1 MKRKTLLALAVALLC
16 SVGSWAQNPGDD
28 MTSYITN
35 PTFTNN
41 ADGWTIDGQARY
53 YNGKGFDGTTNFIE
67 LTNWGSS
74 WDATISQTVTL
85 PNGYYLVKA
94 AGQMSGATDCWMKL
108 VANGA
113 ENQFSRNGD
122 TNGNILANG
131 TETTIGSGVAGWRYT
146 SVIAK
151 VTNGS
156 LEISCVG
163 HSDIK
168 ERWANFD
175 AVSLTYLGTI
185 LPDNTDVTSYINNHS
200 FETGDL
206 TGWTLPNS
214 SSDTGVKNNVDPY
227 TTTGIDGS
235 KLFNTWWQGVPLTQ
249 TISNLPNGLYTLKA
263 SLAGSDA
270 GADAK
275 LFLLAGGNHSD
286 VITITRGTSGQFND
300 YTYDFSVENGSTTI
314 GAVGG
319 TDDGS
324 YVPAGH
330 WWYKAD
336 NFRLIYRG
344 ARLSDVAVE
353 LPAGGAM
360 EADTWYYFDIAAAA
374 DNYTVTATTLG
385 DIICETDGSTR
396 TSAAVGTVSLTA
408 TDNNFSAQRY
418 YVKSS
423 SANSLEIGIPSY
435 TYSVSAA
442 TADKAYIQPGQTVTV
457 SYTVSTNDPGATLTQ
472 DYSGVTFNDA
482 AISVTPTASGFT
494 FTVPAVTENAEYT
507 LAIPTGAIK
516 YNEDN
521 KNAAQN
527 ITLNTPALFDGIY
540 FLKVAAT
547 YDGSSEGTSAAVG
560 KYLARGMN
568 YGTHATLDKYGLPL
582 QISTDGNNATSIQA
596 FDTKRYFYHGNSW
609 DCWADQAS
617 LAESGKFTVTLNNG
631 KYMLHNNT
639 MAAGTY
645 LKYNSSAVGDA
656 NIAVFDDGTGK
667 NSGPIIM
674 WTTESPAE
682 HATVMQT
689 LKDTQAAAAAAAAY
703 ASGNYASLNGIS
715 TVAALEAELTANYI
729 EGVFVAPSE
738 IESISEKYQGG
749 QPGSGNV
756 TETVYSNTINI
767 TQPGFYKFSMQAF
780 YRAGSNE
787 VTQAMHTAGI
797 DFPPVV
803 LFFGNSETQIK
814 SIYDEGGLDQGI
826 ADGYFETETVGGAP
840 VQYNSKWYTNGQ
852 HNSVIIFQKDYYHND
867 VWFYASEP
875 GEYSYGV
882 KYMGWACANMQ
893 WFIYSPE
900 SVTITSYAAA
910 ADAADYTALANA
922 ISDYDAANWGF
933 KSGEYAPYN
942 HVMAFENIAA
952 ARAINSEA
960 QNSKLLVNSL
970 ASALALSANAEEVNA
985 VYNGDFAL
993 SENDGAMAG
1002 WVTDNAAGLGG
1013 AYHARA
1019 FVLNSGDG
1027 NYDNLAAFGQGDGT
1041 RSCAYFRFD
1050 GNNSSQ
1056 NTKYT
1061 YGSTAGYTM
1070 PLVTGTIY
1078 KLTAQAGGWG
1088 QTAKALKMDVV
1099 NNSDASLVAQT
1110 LTTPATGV
1118 HAGGPVIDYE
1128 MYFMVPAN
1136 GNYKL
1141 VLSNTSGEDNAVAV
1155 SNIELFSADALSL
1168 SGNTVY
1174 AAGTYPTVT
1183 IDRTFSADK
1192 WNTLCV
1198 PFEFNKSDFAEV
1210 KELSAITVN
1219 GENVSMTLADAS
1231 TIEAGKPYLVKAIN
1245 NGDVLS
1251 ATNVTLPGADIKA
1264 SSATA
1269 GGYTVNYVGTYA
1281 GITVNDGT
1289 AGGNAFVVKNNG
1301 IYHVNSD
1308 VSVGA
1313 YRAYFT
1319 VVAET
1324 PVKALIFDFDEL
1336 PTAINAVEAAQNEK
1350 AEIYNLAG
1358 QRLNKAQKGVNIING
1373 KKVLVK

>member
-1 MKRKTLLALAVALLC
+1 MKRKTLLAMAVALLC
-16 SVGSWAQNPGDD
+16 SVGSWAQASYNHTYTEGVTPAAGGD
-28 MTSYITN
+28 Y
-35 PTFTNN
+35 FL
-41 ADGWTIDGQARY
+41 
-53 YNGKGFDGTTNFIE
+53 YNIGKGQFLTAGLNYGTRATVDNSGRVLTLAAATNGFSIYTNYVSLNNRSDAKAGYLTTNGYVDTGKNDADWVFTPVSVDGY
-67 LTNWGSS
+67 TN
-74 WDATISQTVTL
+74 AFTINS
-85 PNGYYLVKA
+85 GDGKYL
-94 AGQMSGATDCWMKL
+94 
-108 VANGA
+108 
-113 ENQFSRNGD
+113 F
-122 TNGNILANG
+122 
-131 TETTIGSGVAGWRYT
+131 
-146 SVIAK
+146 
-151 VTNGS
+151 
-156 LEISCVG
+156 
-163 HSDIK
+163 
-168 ERWANFD
+168 FD
-175 AVSLTYLGTI
+175 N
-185 LPDNTDVTSYINNHS
+185 DNTDPGCPVNVGPNTGNSFSYWLLIPKTARETAGDYSHYIINTQMNS
-200 FETGDL
+200 AWEFKTWGGS
-206 TGWTLPNS
+206 TGWN
-214 SSDTGVKNNVDPY
+214 DN
-227 TTTGIDGS
+227 
-235 KLFNTWWQGVPLTQ
+235 
-249 TISNLPNGLYTLKA
+249 A
-263 SLAGSDA
+263 
-270 GADAK
+270 
-275 LFLLAGGNHSD
+275 
-286 VITITRGTSGQFND
+286 VITP
-300 YTYDFSVENGSTTI
+300 
-314 GAVGG
+314 GG
-319 TDDGS
+319 LVSNRCAEKYHAIVD
-324 YVPAGH
+324 
-330 WWYKAD
+330 
-336 NFRLIYRG
+336 IYQE
-344 ARLSDVAVE
+344 VKE
-353 LPAGGAM
+353 TLPAGRYKLYTQGFWRQDGSSAGPVLYMGDATQELAVFNAHGEGTTANMDGASTSFTAGYYVNSVEKFFNTNTINARLGINITANNQWVIFDNVVLDYLGQCVMDYAVALPDGGAM
-360 EADTWYYFDIAAAA
+360 AAGTWYYFDIAAAA
-374 DNYTVTATTLG
+374 DNYNATATTLG
-385 DIICETDGSTR
+385 DIICTTDGYAL
-396 TSAAVGTVSLTA
+396 TSAASGNVTLTA
-408 TDNNFSAQRY
+408 TDNSFTAQRY

-423 SANSLEIGIPSY
+423 SANNLEIGVASY

-457 SYTVSTNDPGATLTQ
+457 SYSANTNDPAASLTQ
-472 DYSGVTFNDA
+472 DYSGVTFNGS
-482 AISVTPTASGFT
+482 SVACTPTASGFT
-494 FTVPAVTENAEYT
+494 FTVPDVAAATAFT
-507 LAIPTGAIK
+507 LAIPASAIGYAAGST
-516 YNEDN
+516 YNE
-521 KNAAQN
+521 AQN
-527 ITLNTPALFDGIY
+527 ITLTTPAIYDGIY

-582 QISTDGNNATSIQA
+582 QISTDENNATSIQA
-596 FDTKRYFYHGNSW
+596 FDNKRYFFHGNSW

-674 WTTESPAE
+674 WTTESAAE

-715 TVAALEAELTANYI
+715 TVADLEAELTANYI
-729 EGVFVAPSE
+729 EGVFVAPSA

-749 QPGSGNV
+749 KPAAGNV

-787 VTQAMHTAGI
+787 VTQEMHTAGI

-840 VQYNSKWYTNGQ
+840 VQYNDKWYTNGQ

-882 KYMGWACANMQ
+882 KYMGFADANMQ

-910 ADAADYTALANA
+910 ADDADYTALTNA
-922 ISDYDAANWGF
+922 INAYDAATWGF

-942 HVMAFENIAA
+942 HVAAFENITA
-952 ARAINSEA
+952 ARAIDSEA

-970 ASALALSANAEEVNA
+970 TYALALSANAEEVNA

-1013 AYHARA
+1013 AMHARA
-1019 FVLNSGDG
+1019 FVLTSGG
-1027 NYDNLAAFGQGDGT
+1027 NYDYLAAFGQGDGT

-1050 GNNSSQ
+1050 GTNSTQ
-1056 NTKYT
+1056 ATKYT

-1099 NNSDASLVAQT
+1099 NSSDESLVAQT

-1118 HAGGPVIDYE
+1118 HEGGPVIDYE

-1141 VLSNTSGEDNAVAV
+1141 VLSNTSGADNAVVV
-1155 SNIELFSADALSL
+1155 SNIELFSADALTL
-1168 SGNTVY
+1168 SGNAVY

-1183 IDRTFSADK
+1183 LDRTFSADN

-1198 PFEFNKSDFAEV
+1198 PFAFDKSDFAEV

-1231 TIEAGKPYLVKAIN
+1231 TIEAGKPYLVKAIS

-1251 ATNVTLPGADIKA
+1251 ATNVTLPGAGVQA

-1269 GGYTVNYVGTYA
+1269 DGYTVNYVGTYT
-1281 GITVNDGT
+1281 GTPVNAET

-1301 IYHVNSD
+1301 IYHVNSA

-1319 VVAET
+1319 VEAGT
-1324 PVKALIFDFDEL
+1324 PVKALIFDFNEL

>member
-1 MKRKTLLALAVALLC
+1 MKRKLLFAIVALMC
-16 SVGSWAQNPGDD
+16 SVGTWAQNPGDD
-28 MTSYITN
+28 YTSSITN
-35 PTFTNN
+35 PTFTGN
-41 ADGWTIDGQARY
+41 ADGWAISGDARY
-53 YNGKGFDGTTNFIE
+53 YTKGQGFDGTTNFIE
-67 LTNWGSS
+67 LTNWGAA
-74 WDATISQTVTL
+74 WNATISQTVTV
-85 PNGYYLVKA
+85 PNGYYLVQA
-94 AGQMSGATDCWMKL
+94 AGQMSGTADCWMKL

-113 ENQFSRNGD
+113 ESRFSRNGD

-131 TETTIGSGVAGWRYT
+131 TKTTIGSGVAGWRYT

-163 HSDIK
+163 HSDVK

-175 AVSLTYLGTI
+175 AVSLTFLGTEI
-185 LPDNTDVTSYINNHS
+185 PANTDVTEFINNWD
-200 FETGDL
+200 FWGCFNDEFN
-206 TGWTLPNS
+206 GWTISKTGGNSWVHGNTAVEHWSDDMSRTFDFYQTINNLPEGRYQISASMWNTQGTPNGNS
-214 SSDTGVKNNVDPY
+214 GVYGTSSNGTVFAGVTVDCDDSHLQTYTTDGIFVNDGTLRLGVKNNGERSTNWFGVDW
-227 TTTGIDGS
+227 I
-235 KLFNTWWQGVPLTQ
+235 KLQYKGKVVADYAVPL
-249 TISNLPNGLYTLKA
+249 P
-263 SLAGSDA
+263 D
-270 GADAK
+270 
-275 LFLLAGGNHSD
+275 
-286 VITITRGTSGQFND
+286 
-300 YTYDFSVENGSTTI
+300 
-314 GAVGG
+314 
-319 TDDGS
+319 
-324 YVPAGH
+324 
-330 WWYKAD
+330 
-336 NFRLIYRG
+336 
-344 ARLSDVAVE
+344 
-353 LPAGGAM
+353 GGAM
-360 EADTWYYFDIAAAA
+360 AADTWYYFDIAVAGNDYMA
-374 DNYTVTATTLG
+374 TATTLG
-385 DIICETDGSTR
+385 DIICVADANTL
-396 TSAAVGTVSLTA
+396 TSAASGTVTLTA
-408 TDNNFSAQRY
+408 EDNDFAAQRY

-423 SANSLEIGIPSY
+423 SANNLEIGVASY
-435 TYSVSAA
+435 TYTVSAA

-472 DYSGVTFNDA
+472 DYSGVTFNGS
-482 AISVTPTASGFT
+482 SVDCTPTANGFT
-494 FTVPAVTENAEYT
+494 FTVPDVAAATAFT
-507 LAIPTGAIK
+507 LAIPASAIGYAAGST
-516 YNEDN
+516 YNE
-521 KNAAQN
+521 AQN
-527 ITLNTPALFDGIY
+527 ITLTTPAIYDGIY

-596 FDTKRYFYHGNSW
+596 FDTKRYFFHGNDY

-617 LAESGKFTVTLNNG
+617 LAASGYFTITKNNG
-631 KYMLHNNT
+631 KLLIHNNT
-639 MAAGTY
+639 MATGTY
-645 LKYNSSAVGDA
+645 LKYNTTAASDA
-656 NIAVFDDGTGK
+656 NIAVYDDGTGK

-674 WTTESPAE
+674 WTTESAAE

-749 QPGSGNV
+749 QPGAGNV

-840 VQYNSKWYTNGQ
+840 VQYNDKWYTNGQ

-910 ADAADYTALANA
+910 ADDADYTALTNA
-922 ISDYDAANWGF
+922 INAYDAATWGF
-933 KSGEYAPYN
+933 MSGEYAPYN
-942 HVMAFENIAA
+942 NVTAIENITA
-952 ARAINSEA
+952 ARAINSEES
-960 QNSKLLVNSL
+960 NSKLLVNSL
-970 ASALALSANAEEVNA
+970 TTALALSANAEEVNA

-1013 AYHARA
+1013 ATHARA
-1019 FVLNSGDG
+1019 FVLTSGG
-1027 NYDNLAAFGQGDGT
+1027 NYDYLAAFGQGDGT

-1050 GNNSSQ
+1050 GTCSTQ
-1056 NTKYT
+1056 ATKYT

-1070 PLVTGTIY
+1070 PLETGTIY

-1088 QTAKALKMDVV
+1088 QVEKAFKMDVV

-1141 VLSNTSGEDNAVAV
+1141 VLSNTSGADNAVAV
-1155 SNIELFSADALSL
+1155 SNIELFSADALTL
-1168 SGNTVY
+1168 SGNAVY

-1183 IDRTFSADK
+1183 LDRTFSADK

-1198 PFEFNKSDFAEV
+1198 PFAFDKSKFAAVKVLSSAAEV
-1210 KELSAITVN
+1210 AGDVNMKFTDADDTV
-1219 GENVSMTLADAS
+1219 DAG
-1231 TIEAGKPYLVKAIN
+1231 TPCLVKAAN
-1245 NGDVLS
+1245 NGDGLTV
-1251 ATNVTLPGADIKA
+1251 TNVTLDPAAEAG
-1264 SSATA
+1264 SAEAT
-1269 GGYTVNYVGTYA
+1269 VGTT
-1281 GITVNDGT
+1281 TVTYQGT
-1289 AGGNAFVVKNNG
+1289 YSSVALTSA
-1301 IYHVNSD
+1301 NSD
-1308 VSVGA
+1308 AWVVSNNNLYNVDSNVTVGA
-1313 YRAYFT
+1313 FRAYFI
-1319 VVAET
+1319 VET
-1324 PVKALIFDFDEL
+1324 SGESGEVKALSFDFG
-1336 PTAINAVEAAQNEK
+1336 TATGINTVQGSGFK
-1350 AEIYNLAG
+1350 VQDSKIFNLAG
-1358 QRLNKAQKGVNIING
+1358 QRMNKVQRGVNIVNG

>member
-1 MKRKTLLALAVALLC
+1 MKRKTLLAMAVALLC
-16 SVGSWAQNPGDD
+16 AVGSWAQNPGDD

-35 PTFTNN
+35 PTFTDN
-41 ADGWTIDGQARY
+41 ANGWTIDGQARY

-94 AGQMSGATDCWMKL
+94 AGQMSGTTDCWMKL

-122 TNGNILANG
+122 QDGNILADG

-175 AVSLTYLGTI
+175 AVTLTYLGTI
-185 LPDNTDVTSYINNHS
+185 LPDNTDVTSYIINHS
-200 FETGDL
+200 FETHDL
-206 TGWTLPNS
+206 TGWTTS
-214 SSDTGVKNNVDPY
+214 GTSSDTQVCTP
-227 TTTGIDGS
+227 TGNHATNGADGNYI
-235 KLFNTWWQGVPLTQ
+235 FNTWWQGVALTQ
-249 TISNLPNGLYTLKA
+249 AISNLPNGLYTLKA
-263 SLAGSDA
+263 SLASSDA

-275 LFLLAGGNHSD
+275 LFLLAGGGHSD

-319 TDDGS
+319 TDDGT

-385 DIICETDGSTR
+385 NIICVADGNTLI
-396 TSAAVGTVSLTA
+396 SAASGTVTLTA
-408 TDNNFSAQRY
+408 EDNDFAAQRY

-423 SANSLEIGIPSY
+423 SANNLEIGIPSY
-435 TYSVSAA
+435 TYSISAA

-582 QISTDGNNATSIQA
+582 QISTDANNATSIQA
-596 FDTKRYFYHGNSW
+596 FDTKRYFFHGNTY
-609 DCWADQAS
+609 DCYADQTP
-617 LAESGKFTVTLNNG
+617 LAATGYFTITKSNG
-631 KYMLHNNT
+631 KLLIHNNT

-645 LKYNSSAVGDA
+645 LKYNTSAAGDA
-656 NIAVFDDGTGK
+656 NIAVFDDGNGT

-682 HATVMQT
+682 HAAVMQT
-689 LKDTQAAAAAAAAY
+689 LKDTQASAAAAAAY

-729 EGVFVAPSE
+729 EGVFVAPSP

-749 QPGSGNV
+749 QPAAGNV

-780 YRAGSNE
+780 YRAGSND

-910 ADAADYTALANA
+910 ADAADYTALTNA
-922 ISDYDAANWGF
+922 INAYDAATWGF

-942 HVMAFENIAA
+942 HVAAFENITA
-952 ARAINSEA
+952 ARAIDSEA

-970 ASALALSANAEEVNA
+970 TYALALSANAEEVNA

-1013 AYHARA
+1013 ATHARA
-1019 FVLNSGDG
+1019 FVLTSGG
-1027 NYDNLAAFGQGDGT
+1027 NYDYLAAFGQGDGT

-1050 GNNSSQ
+1050 GTYSTQ
-1056 NTKYT
+1056 ATKYT

-1099 NNSDASLVAQT
+1099 NSSDESLVAQT

-1118 HAGGPVIDYE
+1118 HEGGPVIDYE

-1141 VLSNTSGEDNAVAV
+1141 VLSNTSGADNAVAV
-1155 SNIELFSADALSL
+1155 SNIELFSADALTL
-1168 SGNTVY
+1168 SGNAVY

-1183 IDRTFSADK
+1183 LDRAFSADK

-1198 PFEFNKSDFAEV
+1198 PFAFDKSDFAEV

-1245 NGDVLS
+1245 NGDGLS
-1251 ATNVTLPGADIKA
+1251 ATNVTLPGADVQA

-1281 GITVNDGT
+1281 GTTVTAET

-1301 IYHVNSD
+1301 IYHVDSD

-1319 VVAET
+1319 VEAET